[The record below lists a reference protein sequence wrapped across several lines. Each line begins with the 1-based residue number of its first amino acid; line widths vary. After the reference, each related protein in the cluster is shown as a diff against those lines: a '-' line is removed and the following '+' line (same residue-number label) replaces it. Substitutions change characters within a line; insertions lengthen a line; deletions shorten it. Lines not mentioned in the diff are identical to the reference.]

1 MRIAST
7 VRELQ
12 LCDVLNSG
20 DVGGDSGN
28 PKVVERRG
36 ELRGESHEKGGTV
49 VKRPVPL
56 SSYHRLYIRY
66 GLYI

>member
-1 MRIAST
+1 MMEGTRPN
-7 VRELQ
+7 VR
-12 LCDVLNSG
+12 CDILNSRG
-20 DVGGDSGN
+20 VGGDSGN

-36 ELRGESHEKGGTV
+36 ELRGITRKGGTV

-56 SSYHRLYIRY
+56 SSYHRLYMRY